1 VINVKKSII
10 TNLKWRCIQ
19 CDTILCDKCK
29 KIHNKVQTN
38 TQHQIVDLKI
48 PFQDVEQKVIL
59 DNIRCD
65 EHQTKMTCLFCRTCD
80 HLVCPECVSSKH
92 NNHKFEA
99 IDKILP
105 EKLDELK
112 GAEARYCRDLTL
124 CLAKVNEFQIS
135 ETKFDSLFDE
145 TIITIKQREQT
156 MIDSVRKYSIELQ
169 KQIELD
175 RKSEKKKFL
184 SIKRQT
190 DQYEKTIILHQD

>member
-1 VINVKKSII
+1 V
-10 TNLKWRCIQ
+10 
-19 CDTILCDKCK
+19 
-29 KIHNKVQTN
+29 
-38 TQHQIVDLKI
+38 
-48 PFQDVEQKVIL
+48 
-59 DNIRCD
+59 
-65 EHQTKMTCLFCRTCD
+65 
-80 HLVCPECVSSKH
+80 
-92 NNHKFEA
+92 
-99 IDKILP
+99 
-105 EKLDELK
+105 
-112 GAEARYCRDLTL
+112 EARYCRDLTL